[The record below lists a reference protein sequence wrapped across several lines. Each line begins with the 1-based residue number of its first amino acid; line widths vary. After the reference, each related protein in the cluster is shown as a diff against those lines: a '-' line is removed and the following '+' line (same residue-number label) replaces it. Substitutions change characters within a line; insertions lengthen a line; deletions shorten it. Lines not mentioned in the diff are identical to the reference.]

1 MAWSEWIECNFDSK
15 GELNTQAVGRS
26 PNSSGVYAIS
36 TKTGNNYHTHYVG
49 RSGRSIRGRLQSHLT
64 GKGNKVIA
72 GLLKNKKQLP
82 SDPTQALY
90 FAYLET
96 KENKLIEAAYIDAKA
111 EDRPLANLIRA
122 KLPKGLREEDVFGS
136 QLED

>member
-26 PNSSGVYAIS
+26 PNSSGVYAIA

-64 GKGNKVIA
+64 QKGNKVIA
-72 GLLKNKKQLP
+72 GLLKNKKDRP

-96 KENKLIEAAYIDAKA
+96 KEHKLIEAAYIDAKA
-111 EDRPLANLIRA
+111 EDRPLANLICA
-122 KLPKGLREEDVFGS
+122 KLPKGLREEDIFGS